1 MAPEPRPPLTTCR
14 EFAALLD
21 YSLVRPEWNSA
32 AVLAGLQ
39 EARGLEVASAVVR
52 PCDLDLA
59 VRTLEGCPVKPAGIA
74 GYPYGFQTTA
84 VKLYELRD
92 LLRRGAREI
101 ELFLALPALLSREF
115 QYVQTELLQASEAC
129 RREGVLLKVIL
140 PAIPV
145 AEDLKIIACGCCERA
160 EVEMVQPP
168 APSDLPLF
176 RLRLPEEISLKAAGA
191 IDTLEQALAAYQ
203 AGCSRVQCDSPAAIL
218 EEWRQKSSSGS
229 EA

>member
-1 MAPEPRPPLTTCR
+1 MAPEPRPPLATFR
-14 EFAALLD
+14 DFAALLD
-21 YSLVRPEWNSA
+21 YPLVRPEWNST
-32 AVLAGLQ
+32 AVLAALQ
-39 EARGLEVASAVVR
+39 EARRLEVASAIVR

-115 QYVQTELLQASEAC
+115 QYVQTELVQASEAC
-129 RREGVLLKVIL
+129 RREAVLLKVIL
-140 PAIPV
+140 PAVPL
-145 AEDLKIIACGCCERA
+145 AEDLKTIACGCCERA
-160 EVEMVQPP
+160 EVDMVQPP
-168 APSDLPLF
+168 APGDLALF
-176 RLRLPEEISLKAAGA
+176 RRRLPDEIALKASGG
-191 IDTLEQALAAYQ
+191 IDTVDQAMAAYQ
-203 AGCSRVQCDSPAAIL
+203 AGCSRIPCESPAAIL